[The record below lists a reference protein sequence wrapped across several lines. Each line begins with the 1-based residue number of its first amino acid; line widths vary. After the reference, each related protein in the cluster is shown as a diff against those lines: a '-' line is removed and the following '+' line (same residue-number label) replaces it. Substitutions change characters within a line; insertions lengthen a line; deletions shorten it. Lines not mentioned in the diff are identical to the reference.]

1 MINSIVD
8 NFVNIVIAII
18 ILVVGL
24 LSGLKIGAYKAE
36 AEQKEV
42 MIKHLI
48 SPFHNA
54 EHVWQDPNNV
64 NYQVV
69 PSDMICAYPRDTT
82 HTPVDTTEH

>member
-1 MINSIVD
+1 MKNIFTRIGNILFLVMTILM
-8 NFVNIVIAII
+8 VIVISY
-18 ILVVGL
+18 L
-24 LSGLKIGAYKAE
+24 LGYHTAE
-36 AEQKEV
+36 SEQKEV

-54 EHVWQDPNNV
+54 EHVWQDLNQV

-69 PSDMICAYPRDTT
+69 PSDMVCTYPRDTT